1 MMAIRPFLWAVAGA
15 AALLAGQQAQAQAQ
29 DYPSRPITLI
39 VPFTAG
45 GGTDTFG
52 RILGGKLQER
62 LGQTVV
68 VENRAGA
75 GGNIGAALAA
85 KARPDGYTLVVV
97 QNGVTINPWL
107 HKDMPFDIEKDL
119 TPVGIYT
126 HLPMVVAV
134 HPGLP
139 VNTIGE
145 LISYSKENAGKVFYA
160 TPGVGTPQHLATE
173 LFIGMTGAKMNH
185 VPYKGATDLFPDIV
199 SGRSHVMFGVL
210 SSTAPFI
217 NDKKLRA
224 LATGGKSR
232 TTTMFSNLPTVAETV
247 PGYEFSV
254 WFGIMATAG
263 TPQPVIEKLSAAF
276 QEVVRL
282 PDVRERLMALGYEPV
297 AVTPAQMG
305 QVIRSDLAQWGE
317 LTRKLGMAVR

>member
-1 MMAIRPFLWAVAGA
+1 MLAIRQLVIGGMLCA
-15 AALLAGQQAQAQAQ
+15 AALLAADRVLAQ
-29 DYPSRPITLI
+29 DNPVRPITLV

-45 GGTDTFG
+45 GGVDTFG

-62 LGQTVV
+62 LGQPVV

-119 TPVGIYT
+119 SPVGIYA

-134 HPGLP
+134 HPGMP

-145 LISYSKENAGKVFYA
+145 LIAYSKRNAGKVFYA
-160 TPGVGTPQHLATE
+160 TPGIGTPQHLATE
-173 LFIGMTGAKMNH
+173 LFIGMTGAPMGH

-232 TTTMFSNLPTVAETV
+232 TSSMFPDLPTIAETV

-254 WFGIMATAG
+254 WYGIMTTAG
-263 TPQPVIEKLSAAF
+263 TPQPVVDKLSAAF
-276 QEVVRL
+276 LQIVEL
-282 PDVRERLMALGYEPV
+282 PEVRERLMSHGYEPV
-297 AVTPAQMG
+297 TIPPMQMR
-305 QVIRSDLAQWGE
+305 QIIRSDLSQWGD

>member
-1 MMAIRPFLWAVAGA
+1 MKTMRHFLLAAAGV
-15 AALLAGQQAQAQAQ
+15 AALLAGRHALAQ
-29 DYPSRPITLI
+29 DYPVRPITLI

-45 GGTDTFG
+45 GGVDTFG
-52 RILGGKLQER
+52 RILAGKLQER
-62 LGQTVV
+62 LGQPVV

-85 KARPDGYTLVVV
+85 KARPDGYTLVVA

-107 HKDMPFDIEKDL
+107 HKDMPFDVEKDL
-119 TPVGIYT
+119 APVGIYA

-134 HPGLP
+134 HPGMP
-139 VNTIGE
+139 VNTIAE
-145 LISYSKENAGKVFYA
+145 LVSHAKNHAGKVFYA

-173 LFIGMTGAKMNH
+173 LFIGMTGAPMVH

-217 NDKKLRA
+217 NERKLRA

-232 TTTMFSNLPTVAETV
+232 TTSMFSNLPTIAETV

-254 WFGIMATAG
+254 WYGIMTTAG
-263 TPQPVIEKLSAAF
+263 TPQAVIDRLSATLL
-276 QEVVRL
+276 QIVEL
-282 PDVRERLMALGYEPV
+282 PDVRERLMSHGYEPV
-297 AVTPAQMG
+297 ATTPAQMR
-305 QVIRSDLAQWGE
+305 QTIRSDLSQWGE
-317 LTRKLGMAVR
+317 LTRRLGMAVR